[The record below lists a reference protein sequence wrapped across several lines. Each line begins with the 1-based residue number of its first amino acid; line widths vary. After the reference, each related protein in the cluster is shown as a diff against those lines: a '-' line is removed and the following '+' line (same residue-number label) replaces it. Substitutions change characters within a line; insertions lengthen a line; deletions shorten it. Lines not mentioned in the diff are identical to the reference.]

1 MFRTDM
7 RTHMYTRMCVPI
19 DEDSTRMV
27 FYHTTRPGNLLGRV
41 YEQVQYFLW
50 HHWVMINQFSS
61 QDAKIMIPQRYDTPE
76 KLSGTDAEIIQW
88 RKLLQRVA
96 IEGRGVLKDLQA
108 EHLAKEM
115 DTTVAEEFAVEQLK
129 EQGLEDVP
137 KFLAGTIAG
146 DDD

>member
-19 DEDSTRMV
+19 DGDSTRIV
-27 FYHTTRPGNLLGRV
+27 YYHTTRPGSMLGRI
-41 YEQVQYFLW
+41 YERVQFFLW
-50 HHWVMINQFSS
+50 HNWVMNIQFSN
-61 QDAKIMIPQRYDTPE
+61 QDAKIMSPQRYDTVE

-108 EHLAKEM
+108 KHLAKEM
-115 DTTVAEEFAVEQLK
+115 DTTIAEGFAVEQLK
-129 EQGLEDVP
+129 EQGLEDVSE
-137 KFLAGTIAG
+137 FLAGTVSGG
-146 DDD
+146 DD

>member
-19 DEDSTRMV
+19 DENTTRIV
-27 FYHTTRPGNLLGRV
+27 YYHTTRPGSVIGRA
-41 YEQVQYFLW
+41 YERVQFLLW
-50 HHWVMINQFSS
+50 HNWVMNIQFSN
-61 QDAKIMIPQRYDTPE
+61 QDAKIMVPQRYDTPE

-96 IEGRGVLKDLQA
+96 IEGRQVLKTLQA

-115 DTTVAEEFAVEQLK
+115 DTTVAEGFAVNQLK
-129 EQGLEDVP
+129 EQGTEDV
-137 KFLAGTIAG
+137 KHKG
-146 DDD
+146 